1 MKLTSKR
8 SSSKWNHSKWSGFT
22 GTHVNHSM
30 MSTQQID
37 KTKFHFVTQRHTKRV
52 SWEMLEYK
60 FFYFN
65 LKNFFFENCKEENLI
80 KEFTANLKK
89 LPLKN
94 VVFIRSEKKNL
105 GSVSPTVYK
114 QLLHMQIQKVQK
126 ETIDLTVFLCFWNLH
141 S

>member
-1 MKLTSKR
+1 
-8 SSSKWNHSKWSGFT
+8 
-22 GTHVNHSM
+22 
-30 MSTQQID
+30 
-37 KTKFHFVTQRHTKRV
+37 
-52 SWEMLEYK
+52 MLEYK